1 MNAAPYISKLTGD
14 LVIEETVTER
24 RLADPGWV
32 RRHKRSLGR
41 NKQFRACVR
50 ADHELRKELASM
62 HKEAEKSS
70 SASSKEAQRT
80 STQRFRKFW
89 GRVQR
94 VFARMF
100 ARRSAT
106 S

>member
-1 MNAAPYISKLTGD
+1 MSAAPYISKLTGD
-14 LVIEETVTER
+14 LVIEETVKER
-24 RLADPGWV
+24 READARWV

-50 ADHELRKELASM
+50 ADHELRAELAKM
-62 HKEAEKSS
+62 RKHAEKSH
-70 SASSKEAQRT
+70 ASDAT
-80 STQRFRKFW
+80 SVYQRFKDFL
-89 GRVQR
+89 GLTP
-94 VFARMF
+94 RMF